1 MKPRRSRHHLNG
13 PVKANH
19 GTTGDPDQSS
29 GDVCSDRFRRIQ
41 YWLDAIP
48 APYELHD
55 SVADRTQT
63 ENRSRTSGWCP
74 HDLPIASISPK
85 CHRSDNQRNRHLD
98 EERAYKVS
106 PEPFPDDPYS
116 TSHFEPSIEAG
127 SDKEN
132 KKRSPDDISD
142 RSSFGRRPRRKT
154 RPDRYSSKN
163 KATRKSPAKNKN
175 ERSRKKSRS
184 KKHRLRSSQDVMT
197 NFASGAIPNTRVTMK
212 PNLTTGLFLNGRSS
226 AAAPVANLTFNST
239 KLLEP
244 KPSLREKHKVG
255 QLSTNGETDYDEVE
269 TSDNLDHSL
278 QQHTDISK
286 TAVTDKDANGKEDI
300 YRYFQDD
307 SSSLNGSNPE
317 PSPDTPRTMLKK
329 LIKTGIFDGTE
340 ILKLASDKTTRPNSV
355 KHDESGILE
364 KAKPVRSHASQD
376 KVSMADPGKD
386 LTLPLT
392 AQPPKDASLHQ
403 KHHGN
408 RLNISANAVCLERQD
423 ENIPLYTSRTAQVYS
438 SDVANL
444 DGMKEGPEPSMTQD
458 PSPDLSLAY
467 ESATNG
473 RRQSVPKTSEG
484 GRQYVQCIGQEDQRK
499 PTFTSL
505 DSDPADFGYLVHPQY
520 MQSHEPRSIEQ
531 PIHGDWQRYDVIESP
546 QQPLVDEH
554 SLRFTHR
561 HVGTQGLNPM
571 LFPIQDERG
580 YGNAQAD
587 PPPLNCGNETV
598 QEFFER
604 IEGEASL
611 E

>member
-1 MKPRRSRHHLNG
+1 M
-13 PVKANH
+13 
-19 GTTGDPDQSS
+19 
-29 GDVCSDRFRRIQ
+29 
-41 YWLDAIP
+41 
-48 APYELHD
+48 
-55 SVADRTQT
+55 
-63 ENRSRTSGWCP
+63 
-74 HDLPIASISPK
+74 
-85 CHRSDNQRNRHLD
+85 
-98 EERAYKVS
+98 S

-132 KKRSPDDISD
+132 KKRSPDDASD

-226 AAAPVANLTFNST
+226 ATAPVADLTFNST
-239 KLLEP
+239 KFLEL

-255 QLSTNGETDYDEVE
+255 QLSTNGETDHDEVE

-286 TAVTDKDANGKEDI
+286 TATTDKDANGKEDI
-300 YRYFQDD
+300 DRCFQDD

-317 PSPDTPRTMLKK
+317 PSPDTPRMMLKK
-329 LIKTGIFDGTE
+329 LIKTGIFDGTG
-340 ILKLASDKTTRPNSV
+340 ILKLASDKTTRPKPV
-355 KHDESGILE
+355 KDGESSILE
-364 KAKPVRSHASQD
+364 KVKPVRSHASQD
-376 KVSMADPGKD
+376 NVSMADPGKD
-386 LTLPLT
+386 LTLPST
-392 AQPPKDASLHQ
+392 AQPPQDTASLYQ

-408 RLNISANAVCLERQD
+408 RLNIPANAVCLERQG
-423 ENIPLYTSRTAQVYS
+423 ENIPLYTSRTAQVCS
-438 SDVANL
+438 SGVANL
-444 DGMKEGPEPSMTQD
+444 DGMKEGHEPSMTQN

-484 GRQYVQCIGQEDQRK
+484 GRQYVQCIDQDDQRR
-499 PTFTSL
+499 PMLTSP

-520 MQSHEPRSIEQ
+520 IQSHEPRRMGQ
-531 PIHGDWQRYDVIESP
+531 PIYGDWQRCDVIEPP

-571 LFPIQDERG
+571 SFPMPATEMQPIQDERG
-580 YGNAQAD
+580 YGNAQTD

-604 IEGEASL
+604 IEGEVGL